1 MRWEIHDRE
10 MDELWGDDG
19 MARYKIIRVDDDEE
33 MLGCILSVCAI
44 GAVLYGIYM
53 AGVFLMETLVYPFLL
68 PDEKDMSESYYT
80 KIVVTET
87 VPHLEAQ
94 LKEYLESKGF
104 HADPNSPK
112 IYGNMR
118 VGDREKVDRV
128 KYLGSGNYRTVTTL
142 YVELEYTDQNGVKQ
156 QQTNYYT
163 YETASYI
170 RYQRSFI
177 LVKHHYAYNG
187 CNCIDHGLVN
197 TDQSPHQ
204 FQSFQQ

>member
-1 MRWEIHDRE
+1 MV
-10 MDELWGDDG
+10 
-19 MARYKIIRVDDDEE
+19 RYKIIRIDDDEE
-33 MLGCILSVCAI
+33 MLGGILSVCAI
-44 GAVLYGIYM
+44 GAVLYGVYM
-53 AGVFLMETLVYPFLL
+53 AGVFFMETFVYPFLL

-87 VPHLEAQ
+87 VPQLETQ

-142 YVELEYTDQNGVKQ
+142 YVELN
-156 QQTNYYT
+156 
-163 YETASYI
+163 I
-170 RYQRSFI
+170 RTRI
-177 LVKHHYAYNG
+177 A
-187 CNCIDHGLVN
+187 
-197 TDQSPHQ
+197 
-204 FQSFQQ
+204 